1 MNDGKIKEAYERP
14 QLTVVGTFESIT
26 QSTGFGTKLDAAFPA
41 GTPKVDLTF
50 S

>member
-1 MNDGKIKEAYERP
+1 MCVNPKAEYQRPELSVLGRFEELTQGASDG
-14 QLTVVGTFESIT
+14 L
-26 QSTGFGTKLDAAFPA
+26 KLDASFPA